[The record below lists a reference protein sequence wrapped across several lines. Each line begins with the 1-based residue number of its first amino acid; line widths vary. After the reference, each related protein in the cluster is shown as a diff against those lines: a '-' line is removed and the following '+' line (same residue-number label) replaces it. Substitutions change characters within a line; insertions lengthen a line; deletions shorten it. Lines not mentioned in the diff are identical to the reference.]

1 MAPPRVLHQA
11 LLGKVLSPEGLDH
24 IAGHKYVAGKYTPLD
39 SLLNGWWLSLA
50 ESLPTWL
57 APNLV
62 TLLGFVPMMLCYVL
76 MWLASPTLEDP
87 APRWLAILT
96 SLAVFFYQTMD
107 AVDGKQARRT
117 GSSTPLGQLFDH
129 GCDCLLCISF
139 HSVTTMIS
147 LPGGSLWGAAGL
159 SALQSVFFMAQW
171 QEYHTGVLTTSFGPV
186 GVTETQFAAMAL
198 ALAAGIVGPERLQAF
213 ITSKTVVPWSGEPQ
227 QNGVFFF
234 QGFAIFM
241 GVFMLLSMS
250 KTLTTVVKTGS
261 AAGTWRAVLQLTPVV
276 MLNVL
281 LFLVWDPEIYSL
293 HARKVCFLT
302 GLLFCFYTAQM
313 ILFSM
318 AKMRFPELQLGTLVP
333 YAALALSSRVLLA
346 AQMDIALTLAL
357 VVVGVWLL
365 SWFCRVINELK
376 DKLGIYAFSLQK
388 RSD

>member
-1 MAPPRVLHQA
+1 
-11 LLGKVLSPEGLDH
+11 
-24 IAGHKYVAGKYTPLD
+24 
-39 SLLNGWWLSLA
+39 
-50 ESLPTWL
+50 
-57 APNLV
+57 
-62 TLLGFVPMMLCYVL
+62 VPMMLCYVL
-76 MWLASPTLEDP
+76 MWFASPTLEDP
-87 APRWLAILT
+87 APRSLAMLT
-96 SLAVFFYQTMD
+96 SFAVFFYQTMD

-186 GVTETQFAAMAL
+186 GVSETQFAAMAL

-318 AKMRFPELQLGTLVP
+318 ARMRFPELQLGTLVP
-333 YAALALSSRVLLA
+333 YGALALSSRVLSA
-346 AQMDIALTLAL
+346 EQMDIALTVAS
-357 VVVGVWLL
+357 VVVAVWVFLWL
-365 SWFCRVINELK
+365 CRVINELK
-376 DKLGIYAFSLQK
+376 DKLGIYAFTLQK